1 MWHVNED
8 FSQCLS
14 SESVLCRTRVMLLRR
29 TMFTYQSTWYPFTN
43 PLSIQHNQS
52 QPLPCLFNRRRGGIS
67 LPPSE
72 RCGRLETEN
81 KLNLKGN
88 TLSLCSVRVSLSSLH
103 RHSLLPTQS
112 VRRKPQKRHPET
124 ALFGS
129 LDWKYY
135 PRSISGDTHALYNI
149 TSSPRNDFIFRTL
162 SRSSSCQYSKRSSRW
177 ETLVGATVHSLFSSN
192 RVVLTSCWSPPYSGS
207 ISFRKS
213 SYSTWLSQRINF
225 WRWWI
230 HEFPWEFF
238 NHLMLGWAY

>member
-1 MWHVNED
+1 MRTFPNAFHQNPFCAAHVY
-8 FSQCLS
+8 FSTAAQCSPINRHDIHLRIPCQS
-14 SESVLCRTRVMLLRR
+14 STIRVNRCRA
-29 TMFTYQSTWYPFTN
+29 S
-43 PLSIQHNQS
+43 SIGG
-52 QPLPCLFNRRRGGIS
+52 GGIS

-88 TLSLCSVRVSLSSLH
+88 TLSLCSVIVSLSSLH

-112 VRRKPQKRHPET
+112 GRRKPQKRHPET